1 MNRKYKIVIFGATG
15 FTGELC
21 AKFMS
26 EKYSDV
32 PIAIAGRSLEKLE
45 KIKNKHGLPF
55 PIIVADAF
63 DVSALEKMC
72 KDTEVVLSTAGPYHK
87 YGSDL
92 LGACVKNG
100 CHYVDITGESFWIK
114 DMIEK
119 HHKEASNKGVR
130 IINACGFDS
139 APSDLGVFYAVNQV
153 AGSVKSVQCFQAWK
167 GEASGGTME
176 TMFSSMDAKLAK
188 GGLGKFSLN
197 PKNSISENQKKKT
210 SDKITVQ
217 KIPHLGGWTGP
228 FVMALPN
235 TRVVRR
241 SAALS
246 KFTGKYYGDDFVYS
260 EGAYYSKKGA
270 ARKVTFMT
278 LALGLIIV
286 SPLRKLL
293 RGLFRKPGEGP
304 SQEAM
309 DSGFFKSRFL
319 IETQDGFR
327 AFSMSSSGDPGYK
340 MTSRMACESALC
352 LAVENPASLPGGEGF
367 GGLLT
372 PSVGL
377 GNVLINR
384 LKNIGVSFKEISLNN

>member
-26 EKYSDV
+26 EKYSDI

-63 DVSALEKMC
+63 DVNALEKMC

-319 IETQDGFR
+319 IETKDGFR

>member
-26 EKYSDV
+26 EKYSDI

-45 KIKNKHGLPF
+45 KIKNKHDLPF
-55 PIIVADAF
+55 PTIVADAF
-63 DVSALEKMC
+63 DVNALEKMC

-92 LGACVKNG
+92 LGACVKND

-210 SDKITVQ
+210 SDKIKVQ

-293 RGLFRKPGEGP
+293 RGFFRKPGEGP

-352 LAVENPASLPGGEGF
+352 LAIENPASLPGGEGF

-377 GNVLINR
+377 GNVLVNR

>member
-1 MNRKYKIVIFGATG
+1 MSKKYKIVIFGATG

-26 EKYSDV
+26 ERYSEI
-32 PIAIAGRSLEKLE
+32 PMAIAGRSQEKLE
-45 KIKNKHGLPF
+45 KIKAKHNLSF

-63 DVSALEKMC
+63 DVDALDKMC
-72 KDTEVVLSTAGPYHK
+72 KDAEVVLSTAGPYHK

-119 HHKEASNKGVR
+119 HHTKAGEKGLR

-139 APSDLGVFYAVNQV
+139 APSDLGVFYAINQV
-153 AGSVKSVQCFQAWK
+153 VGNVKSVQCFQAWK

-197 PKNSISENQKKKT
+197 PKNSISENQKKNT
-210 SDKITVQ
+210 SDKIKVQ

-246 KFTGKYYGDDFVYS
+246 RFTGKYYGDDFVYS
-260 EGAYYSKKGA
+260 EGAYYSKKSA
-270 ARKVTFMT
+270 ARKVSFMT
-278 LALGLIIV
+278 VALGLIIL
-286 SPLRKLL
+286 SPFRKLL
-293 RGLFRKPGEGP
+293 RGFFRKPGEGP
-304 SQEAM
+304 SQKTM

-319 IETQDGFR
+319 VETQQGFR

-352 LAVENPASLPGGEGF
+352 LAVENPADLPGGEGF

-372 PSVGL
+372 PSIGL
-377 GNVLINR
+377 GNVLIKR
-384 LKNIGVSFKEISLNN
+384 LKNIGVVFEEIPLND

>member
-1 MNRKYKIVIFGATG
+1 MSKKYKIVIFGATG

-26 EKYSDV
+26 ERYSEI
-32 PIAIAGRSLEKLE
+32 PMAIAGRSQEKLE
-45 KIKNKHGLPF
+45 KIKAKHNLSF

-63 DVSALEKMC
+63 DVDALNKMC
-72 KDTEVVLSTAGPYHK
+72 KDAEVVLSTAGPYHK

-92 LGACVKNG
+92 LGACIKNG

-119 HHKEASNKGVR
+119 HHTEAGEKGLR

-139 APSDLGVFYAVNQV
+139 APSDLGVFYAINQV
-153 AGSVKSVQCFQAWK
+153 EGTVKSVQCFQAWK

-197 PKNSISENQKKKT
+197 PKNSISENQKKNT
-210 SDKITVQ
+210 SDKIKVQ

-246 KFTGKYYGDDFVYS
+246 KTVGKYYGDDFVYS

-270 ARKVTFMT
+270 AKKVTFMT
-278 LALGLIIV
+278 IALGLIIV

-293 RGLFRKPGEGP
+293 RGFFRKPGEGP

-319 IETQDGFR
+319 VETQDGFR

-352 LAVENPASLPGGEGF
+352 LAVENPDELPGGAGF

-372 PSVGL
+372 PSIGL
-377 GNVLINR
+377 GNVLIKR
-384 LKNIGVSFKEISLNN
+384 LKNIGVAFKEIPLNS

>member
-26 EKYSDV
+26 EKYSDI

-63 DVSALEKMC
+63 DVNALEKMC

-293 RGLFRKPGEGP
+293 RGFFRKPGEGP

>member
-26 EKYSDV
+26 EKYSDI

-63 DVSALEKMC
+63 DVNALEKMC

-92 LGACVKNG
+92 LGACVKSG

-210 SDKITVQ
+210 SDKIKVQ

-246 KFTGKYYGDDFVYS
+246 RFTGKYYGDDFVYS

-293 RGLFRKPGEGP
+293 RGFFRKPGEGP

-352 LAVENPASLPGGEGF
+352 LAIENPASLPGGEGF

-384 LKNIGVSFKEISLNN
+384 LKNIGVSFKEIPLNN

>member
-26 EKYSDV
+26 EKYSDI

-63 DVSALEKMC
+63 DVNALEKMC

-210 SDKITVQ
+210 SDKIKVQ

-260 EGAYYSKKGA
+260 EGAYYSKKSA

-319 IETQDGFR
+319 IETKDGFR

>member
-26 EKYSDV
+26 EKYSDI

-63 DVSALEKMC
+63 DVNALEKMC

-92 LGACVKNG
+92 LGACVKSG

-260 EGAYYSKKGA
+260 EGAYYSKKSA

-293 RGLFRKPGEGP
+293 RGFFRKPGEGP

-309 DSGFFKSRFL
+309 DSGFIKSRFL

>member
-1 MNRKYKIVIFGATG
+1 MCKIYV
-15 FTGELC
+15 
-21 AKFMS
+21 
-26 EKYSDV
+26 EKYSDI

-188 GGLGKFSLN
+188 GGLENFSKSKEFYIRK
-197 PKNSISENQKKKT
+197 PKKKT

-260 EGAYYSKKGA
+260 EGAYYSKKRRSQKSYVYDAGPGA
-270 ARKVTFMT
+270 YYCFSPAQAFKGIFQKN
-278 LALGLIIV
+278 LAKGPHKKQWILG
-286 SPLRKLL
+286 
-293 RGLFRKPGEGP
+293 F
-304 SQEAM
+304 
-309 DSGFFKSRFL
+309 
-319 IETQDGFR
+319 
-327 AFSMSSSGDPGYK
+327 
-340 MTSRMACESALC
+340 
-352 LAVENPASLPGGEGF
+352 
-367 GGLLT
+367 
-372 PSVGL
+372 
-377 GNVLINR
+377 
-384 LKNIGVSFKEISLNN
+384 

>member
-32 PIAIAGRSLEKLE
+32 PIAIAGRNLEKLE

-63 DVSALEKMC
+63 DVNALEKMC

-153 AGSVKSVQCFQAWK
+153 VGSVKSVQCFQAWK

-210 SDKITVQ
+210 SDKIKVQ

-246 KFTGKYYGDDFVYS
+246 RFTGKYYGDDFVYS

-293 RGLFRKPGEGP
+293 RGFFRKPGEGP

-352 LAVENPASLPGGEGF
+352 LAIENPASLPGGEGF

>member
-1 MNRKYKIVIFGATG
+1 MSKKYKIVIFGATG

-26 EKYSDV
+26 ERYSEI
-32 PIAIAGRSLEKLE
+32 PMAIAGRSQEKLE
-45 KIKNKHGLPF
+45 KIKAKHNLSF

-63 DVSALEKMC
+63 DVDALDKMC
-72 KDTEVVLSTAGPYHK
+72 KDAEVVLSTAGPYHK

-119 HHKEASNKGVR
+119 HHTEAGEKGLR

-139 APSDLGVFYAVNQV
+139 APSDLGVFYAINQV
-153 AGSVKSVQCFQAWK
+153 AGNVKSVQCFQAWK

-197 PKNSISENQKKKT
+197 PKNSISENQKKNT
-210 SDKITVQ
+210 SDKIKVQ

-246 KFTGKYYGDDFVYS
+246 KTVGKYYGDDFVYS

-270 ARKVTFMT
+270 AKKVTFMT
-278 LALGLIIV
+278 IALGLIIV

-293 RGLFRKPGEGP
+293 RGFFRKPGEGP

-319 IETQDGFR
+319 VETQDGFS

-352 LAVENPASLPGGEGF
+352 LAVENPDELPGGAGF

-372 PSVGL
+372 PSIGL
-377 GNVLINR
+377 GNVLIKR
-384 LKNIGVSFKEISLNN
+384 LKNIGVAFKEIPLNS

>member
-26 EKYSDV
+26 EKYSDI
-32 PIAIAGRSLEKLE
+32 PIAIAGRNLEKLE

-319 IETQDGFR
+319 IETKDGFR

>member
-26 EKYSDV
+26 EKYSDI

-63 DVSALEKMC
+63 DVNALEKMC

-319 IETQDGFR
+319 IETRDGFR

-352 LAVENPASLPGGEGF
+352 LAVENPASLPGGVGF

>member
-1 MNRKYKIVIFGATG
+1 MSKKYKIVIFGATG

-26 EKYSDV
+26 ERYSEI
-32 PIAIAGRSLEKLE
+32 PMAIAGRSQEKLE
-45 KIKNKHGLPF
+45 KIKAKHNLSF

-63 DVSALEKMC
+63 DVDALNKMC
-72 KDTEVVLSTAGPYHK
+72 KDAEVVLSTAGPYHK

-119 HHKEASNKGVR
+119 HHTEAGEKGLR

-139 APSDLGVFYAVNQV
+139 APSDLGVFYAINQV
-153 AGSVKSVQCFQAWK
+153 AGNVKSVQCFQAWK

-197 PKNSISENQKKKT
+197 PKNSISENQKKNT
-210 SDKITVQ
+210 SDKIKVQ

-246 KFTGKYYGDDFVYS
+246 KSVGKYYGDDFVYS

-270 ARKVTFMT
+270 AKKVTFMT
-278 LALGLIIV
+278 IALGLIIV

-293 RGLFRKPGEGP
+293 RGFFRKPGEGP

-319 IETQDGFR
+319 VETQDGFS

-352 LAVENPASLPGGEGF
+352 LAVENPDELPGGAGF

-372 PSVGL
+372 PSIGL
-377 GNVLINR
+377 GNVLIKR
-384 LKNIGVSFKEISLNN
+384 LKNIGVAFKEIPLNS

>member
-15 FTGELC
+15 FTGQLC

-26 EKYSDV
+26 EKYSDI

-63 DVSALEKMC
+63 DVNALEKMC

-293 RGLFRKPGEGP
+293 RGFFRKPGEGP

>member
-26 EKYSDV
+26 EKYSDI

-210 SDKITVQ
+210 SDKIKVQ

-246 KFTGKYYGDDFVYS
+246 RFTGKYYGDDFVYS
-260 EGAYYSKKGA
+260 EGAYYSKKSA

-293 RGLFRKPGEGP
+293 RGFFRKPGEGP

-352 LAVENPASLPGGEGF
+352 LAIENPASLPGGEGF

>member
-1 MNRKYKIVIFGATG
+1 MSKKYKIVIFGATG

-26 EKYSDV
+26 ERYSEI
-32 PIAIAGRSLEKLE
+32 PMAIAGRSQEKLG
-45 KIKNKHGLPF
+45 KIKAKHNLSF

-63 DVSALEKMC
+63 DVDALDKMC

-87 YGSDL
+87 YGSNL

-119 HHKEASNKGVR
+119 HHTEAGEKGLR

-139 APSDLGVFYAVNQV
+139 APSDLGVFYAINQV
-153 AGSVKSVQCFQAWK
+153 EGTVKSVQCFQAWK

-197 PKNSISENQKKKT
+197 PKNSISENQKKNT
-210 SDKITVQ
+210 SDKIKVQ

-246 KFTGKYYGDDFVYS
+246 KTVGKYYGDDFVYS

-270 ARKVTFMT
+270 AKKVTFMT
-278 LALGLIIV
+278 IALGLIIV

-293 RGLFRKPGEGP
+293 RGFFRKPGEGP

-319 IETQDGFR
+319 VETQDGFS

-352 LAVENPASLPGGEGF
+352 LAVENPDELPGGAGF

-372 PSVGL
+372 PSIGL
-377 GNVLINR
+377 GNVLIKR
-384 LKNIGVSFKEISLNN
+384 LKNIGVAFKEIPLNG

>member
-26 EKYSDV
+26 EKYSDI

-63 DVSALEKMC
+63 DVNALEKMC

-260 EGAYYSKKGA
+260 EGAYYSKKSA

-293 RGLFRKPGEGP
+293 RGFFRKPGEGP

-319 IETQDGFR
+319 IETKDGFR

>member
-26 EKYSDV
+26 EKYSDI

-45 KIKNKHGLPF
+45 KIKNKHDLPF

-63 DVSALEKMC
+63 DVNALEKMC

-210 SDKITVQ
+210 SDKIKVQ

-270 ARKVTFMT
+270 ARKVTFIT

-293 RGLFRKPGEGP
+293 RGFFRKPGEGP

>member
-1 MNRKYKIVIFGATG
+1 MSKKYKIVIFGATG

-26 EKYSDV
+26 ERYSEI
-32 PIAIAGRSLEKLE
+32 PMAIAGRSQEKLE
-45 KIKNKHGLPF
+45 KIKAKHNLSF

-63 DVSALEKMC
+63 DVDALDKMC

-87 YGSDL
+87 YGSNL

-119 HHKEASNKGVR
+119 HHTEAGEKGLR

-139 APSDLGVFYAVNQV
+139 APSDLGVFYAINQV
-153 AGSVKSVQCFQAWK
+153 EGTVKSVQCFQAWK

-197 PKNSISENQKKKT
+197 PKNSISENQKKNT
-210 SDKITVQ
+210 SDKIKVQ

-246 KFTGKYYGDDFVYS
+246 KTVGKYYGDDFVYS

-270 ARKVTFMT
+270 AKKVTFMT
-278 LALGLIIV
+278 IALGLIIV

-293 RGLFRKPGEGP
+293 RGFFRKPGEGP

-319 IETQDGFR
+319 VETQDGFS

-352 LAVENPASLPGGEGF
+352 LAVENPDELPGGAGF

-372 PSVGL
+372 PSIGL
-377 GNVLINR
+377 GNVLIKR
-384 LKNIGVSFKEISLNN
+384 LKNIGVAFKEIPLNG

>member
-26 EKYSDV
+26 EKYSDI

-63 DVSALEKMC
+63 DVNALEKMC

-139 APSDLGVFYAVNQV
+139 APSDLGVFYSVNQV

-210 SDKITVQ
+210 SDKIKVQ

-246 KFTGKYYGDDFVYS
+246 RFTGKYYGDDFVYS

-293 RGLFRKPGEGP
+293 RGFFRKPGEGP

>member
-26 EKYSDV
+26 EKYSDI
-32 PIAIAGRSLEKLE
+32 PIAIAGRNLEKLE

-92 LGACVKNG
+92 LGVCVKNG

-319 IETQDGFR
+319 IETKDGFR

>member
-1 MNRKYKIVIFGATG
+1 MNRKYKMVIFGATG

-26 EKYSDV
+26 KKYSDI

-63 DVSALEKMC
+63 DVNALEKMC

-119 HHKEASNKGVR
+119 HHKEASNRGVR

-153 AGSVKSVQCFQAWK
+153 SGGVKSVQCFQAWK

-176 TMFSSMDAKLAK
+176 TMFSSIDAKLAK

-210 SDKITVQ
+210 SDKIKVQ

-260 EGAYYSKKGA
+260 EGAYYSKKSA

-293 RGLFRKPGEGP
+293 RGFFRKPGEGP

-319 IETQDGFR
+319 IETQVGFR

-352 LAVENPASLPGGEGF
+352 LAIENPASLPGGEGF

>member
-26 EKYSDV
+26 EKYSDI

-92 LGACVKNG
+92 LGACVKSG

-210 SDKITVQ
+210 SDKIKVQ

-246 KFTGKYYGDDFVYS
+246 RFTGKYYGDDFVYS

-319 IETQDGFR
+319 IETKDGFR

>member
-26 EKYSDV
+26 EKYSDI
-32 PIAIAGRSLEKLE
+32 PIAIAGRNLEKLE

-55 PIIVADAF
+55 PIVVADAF

-92 LGACVKNG
+92 LGACVKSG

-210 SDKITVQ
+210 SDKIKVQ

-286 SPLRKLL
+286 SPLRNLL

-352 LAVENPASLPGGEGF
+352 LAVENPARLPGGEGF

-377 GNVLINR
+377 GNVLISR

>member
-1 MNRKYKIVIFGATG
+1 MRKKYKIVVFGATG

-26 EKYSDV
+26 ERYSDV
-32 PIAIAGRSLEKLE
+32 PIAIAGRNKEKLE
-45 KIKNKHGLPF
+45 KIKNKHSLTF

-63 DVSALEKMC
+63 DVDALNKMC
-72 KDTEVVLSTAGPYHK
+72 GDTEVVLSTAGPYHK

-92 LGACVKNG
+92 LEACIKNN

-119 HHKEASNKGVR
+119 HHLDAAKKGLR

-153 AGSVKSVQCFQAWK
+153 VGDIKSVQCFQAWK

-176 TMFSSMDAKLAK
+176 TMFSSMDAKLAR

-197 PKNSISENQKKKT
+197 PKNSVTENQKKKT
-210 SDKITVQ
+210 NDKIKVQ

-246 KFTGKYYGDDFVYS
+246 KSVGKYYGDDFVYS

-270 ARKVTFMT
+270 AKKVTFMT

-293 RGLFRKPGEGP
+293 RGFFRKPGEGP
-304 SQEAM
+304 SQQAM

-319 IETQDGFR
+319 VETQEGFR

-352 LAVENPASLPGGEGF
+352 LAIENPEDLPGGSEL

-372 PSVGL
+372 PSIGL
-377 GNVLINR
+377 GNVLVKR
-384 LKNIGVSFKEISLNN
+384 LKNIGVSFEEISLDA

>member
-26 EKYSDV
+26 EKYSDI

-63 DVSALEKMC
+63 DVNALEKMC

-210 SDKITVQ
+210 SDKIKVQ

-246 KFTGKYYGDDFVYS
+246 RFTGKYYGDDFVYS

-352 LAVENPASLPGGEGF
+352 LAIENPASLPGGEGF

>member
-1 MNRKYKIVIFGATG
+1 MSKKYKIVIFGATG

-26 EKYSDV
+26 ERYSEI
-32 PIAIAGRSLEKLE
+32 PMAIAGRSQEKLE
-45 KIKNKHGLPF
+45 KIKAKHNLSF

-63 DVSALEKMC
+63 DVDALDKMC
-72 KDTEVVLSTAGPYHK
+72 KDAEVVLSTAGPYHK

-119 HHKEASNKGVR
+119 HHTEAGEKGLR

-139 APSDLGVFYAVNQV
+139 APSDLGVFYAINQV
-153 AGSVKSVQCFQAWK
+153 VGNVKSVQCFQAWK

-197 PKNSISENQKKKT
+197 PKNSISENQKKNT
-210 SDKITVQ
+210 SDKIKVQ

-246 KFTGKYYGDDFVYS
+246 KTVGKYYGDDFVYS

-270 ARKVTFMT
+270 AKKVTFMT
-278 LALGLIIV
+278 IALGLIIV

-293 RGLFRKPGEGP
+293 RGFFRKPGEGP

-319 IETQDGFR
+319 VETQDGFS

-352 LAVENPASLPGGEGF
+352 LAVENPDELPGGAGF

-372 PSVGL
+372 PSIGL
-377 GNVLINR
+377 GNVLIKR
-384 LKNIGVSFKEISLNN
+384 LKNIGVAFKEIPLNS

>member
-1 MNRKYKIVIFGATG
+1 
-15 FTGELC
+15 
-21 AKFMS
+21 MS

-32 PIAIAGRSLEKLE
+32 PIAIAGRNKEKLE
-45 KIKNKHGLPF
+45 KIKAKHGLSF

-63 DVSALEKMC
+63 DVDALDKMC
-72 KDTEVVLSTAGPYHK
+72 NDTEVVLSTAGPYHK
-87 YGSDL
+87 YGSVL
-92 LGACVKNG
+92 LGSCVKNG

-119 HHKEASNKGVR
+119 HHAAAGEKGLR

-139 APSDLGVFYAVNQV
+139 APSDLGVFYAINQV
-153 AGSVKSVQCFQAWK
+153 VGSVKSVQCFQAWK

-197 PKNSISENQKKKT
+197 PKNSISENQKKNT
-210 SDKITVQ
+210 SDKIKVQ
-217 KIPHLGGWTGP
+217 KIPYLGGWTGP

-246 KFTGKYYGDDFVYS
+246 KNIGKHYGDDFVYS
-260 EGAYYSKKGA
+260 EGAYYSKRGA

-278 LALGLIIV
+278 IALGLIIV

-293 RGLFRKPGEGP
+293 RGFFRKPGEGP

-319 IETQDGFR
+319 VETQDGFR

-352 LAVENPASLPGGEGF
+352 LAVENPEELPGGAGF

-377 GNVLINR
+377 GNVLIKR
-384 LKNIGVSFKEISLNN
+384 LKNIGVAFEEIPLDV

>member
-26 EKYSDV
+26 EKYSDI

-63 DVSALEKMC
+63 DVNALEKMC

-210 SDKITVQ
+210 SDKIKVQ

-246 KFTGKYYGDDFVYS
+246 RFTGKYYGDDFVYS

-293 RGLFRKPGEGP
+293 RGFFRKPGEGP

-372 PSVGL
+372 PSIGL

>member
-26 EKYSDV
+26 EKYSDI

-63 DVSALEKMC
+63 DVNALEKMC

-293 RGLFRKPGEGP
+293 RGFFRKPGEGP

-352 LAVENPASLPGGEGF
+352 LAIENPASLPGGEGF

>member
-1 MNRKYKIVIFGATG
+1 MSKKYKIVIFGATG

-26 EKYSDV
+26 ERYSEI
-32 PIAIAGRSLEKLE
+32 PMAIAGRSQGKLE
-45 KIKNKHGLPF
+45 KIKAKHSLSF

-63 DVSALEKMC
+63 DVDALDKMC
-72 KDTEVVLSTAGPYHK
+72 KDAEVVLSTAGPYHK

-92 LGACVKNG
+92 LGACIKNG

-119 HHKEASNKGVR
+119 HHVEAGEKGLR

-139 APSDLGVFYAVNQV
+139 APSDLGVFYAINRVVGN
-153 AGSVKSVQCFQAWK
+153 VKSVQCFQAWK

-197 PKNSISENQKKKT
+197 PENSISENQKKNT
-210 SDKITVQ
+210 SDKIKVQ

-246 KFTGKYYGDDFVYS
+246 KSVGKYYGDDFVYS
-260 EGAYYSKKGA
+260 EGAYYSKRGA

-278 LALGLIIV
+278 IALGLIIV

-293 RGLFRKPGEGP
+293 RGFFRKPGEGP

-319 IETQDGFR
+319 VETQEGFR

-352 LAVENPASLPGGEGF
+352 LAVENPEELPGGAGF
-367 GGLLT
+367 GGFLT
-372 PSVGL
+372 PSIGL
-377 GNVLINR
+377 GNVLIKR
-384 LKNIGVSFKEISLNN
+384 LKNIGVAFKEIPLNS

>member
-26 EKYSDV
+26 EKYSDI

-246 KFTGKYYGDDFVYS
+246 RFTGKYYGDDFVYS

-293 RGLFRKPGEGP
+293 RGFFRKPGEGP

-352 LAVENPASLPGGEGF
+352 LAIENPASLPGGEGF

>member
-26 EKYSDV
+26 EKYSDI

-63 DVSALEKMC
+63 DVNALEKMC

-119 HHKEASNKGVR
+119 HHEEASNKGVR

-246 KFTGKYYGDDFVYS
+246 RFTGKYYGDDFVYS

-286 SPLRKLL
+286 SHLRKLL

-319 IETQDGFR
+319 IETKDGFR

>member
-26 EKYSDV
+26 EKYSDI

-63 DVSALEKMC
+63 DVNALEKMC

-153 AGSVKSVQCFQAWK
+153 VGSVKSVQCFQAWK

-210 SDKITVQ
+210 SDKIKVQ

-246 KFTGKYYGDDFVYS
+246 RFTGKYYGDDFVYS

-293 RGLFRKPGEGP
+293 RGFFRKPGEGP

-352 LAVENPASLPGGEGF
+352 LAIENPASLPGGEGF

>member
-26 EKYSDV
+26 EKYSDI

-63 DVSALEKMC
+63 DVNALEKMC

-210 SDKITVQ
+210 SDKIKVQ
-217 KIPHLGGWTGP
+217 KILHLGGWTGP

-246 KFTGKYYGDDFVYS
+246 RFTGKYYGDDFVYS

-293 RGLFRKPGEGP
+293 RGFFRKPGEGP

-352 LAVENPASLPGGEGF
+352 LAIENPASLPGGEGF